1 MNSMRSIVLGL
12 FVLSLELLAPA
23 SARAQ
28 FGQVPFSDP
37 ATGETYHIEF
47 SGAFWYPTPELIV
60 ASESLGIAGSSINAV
75 TDLGIAKKRI
85 NELRIVLRPARKHK
99 FRLHYVPISYTADT
113 RLIRSVVFNGL
124 TFPINIPVTTTFDWK
139 SVKLGYEY
147 DFVYRDRGY
156 AGFFTDIKFTD
167 VRVELDSPVA
177 RCRQGT
183 ELIPCFARAQAPIPA
198 IGGVGR
204 VYVVPNISVTFELT
218 GMKIPESINK
228 DFKAH
233 YFDFDLY
240 GTVNFND
247 YVGAQLGYRSL
258 DLGYLVKK
266 DNGTLKMKGLY
277 FGGVVRY

>member
-1 MNSMRSIVLGL
+1 MRSIALSL
-12 FVLSLELLAPA
+12 FVLSLMLLAPGTA
-23 SARAQ
+23 QAQ

-37 ATGETYHIEF
+37 ATGERYHIEA
-47 SGAFWYPTPELIV
+47 SGGFLNPTPEIV
-60 ASESLGIAGSSINAV
+60 FASERFGIRGTDINAV
-75 TDLGIAKKRI
+75 TDLGIAKTRFKEFR
-85 NELRIVLRPARKHK
+85 LVLRPGRKHK
-99 FRLHYVPISYTADT
+99 FRLHYLPISYTADT
-113 RLIRSVVFNGL
+113 RLIRSFDFNGQR
-124 TFPINIPVTTTFDWK
+124 FPVNIPVTTTFDWK

-167 VRVELDSPVA
+167 IKVNLESPIA
-177 RCRQGT
+177 S
-183 ELIPCFARAQAPIPA
+183 EFAHAAAPIPT

-218 GMKIPESINK
+218 GIKIPETVIKNL
-228 DFKAH
+228 KAH

-247 YVGAQLGYRSL
+247 YVGAQIGYRSL
-258 DLGYLVKK
+258 DLGYIVEK
-266 DNGTLKMKGLY
+266 DSGTLKMKGIY

>member
-1 MNSMRSIVLGL
+1 MALSL
-12 FVLSLELLAPA
+12 FVLALTLLLPA

-37 ATGETYHIEF
+37 ATGETYHIEV
-47 SGAFWYPTPELIV
+47 SGAFWNPTPELVI
-60 ASESLGIAGSSINAV
+60 ASESLGIAGSNINAV
-75 TDLGIAKKRI
+75 TDLGIQQQRFK
-85 NELRIVLRPARKHK
+85 ELRLVLRPARKHK
-99 FRLHYVPISYTADT
+99 FRLHYIPMSYTAAT
-113 RLIRSVVFNGL
+113 TVRRTFVFNGL
-124 TFPINIPVTTTFDWK
+124 TFPVNIPVNTTFDWK

-167 VRVELDSPVA
+167 IGVELDTPVV
-177 RCRQGT
+177 RCRQGAD
-183 ELIPCFARAQAPIPA
+183 LIPCFARAQAPIPT

-218 GMKIPESINK
+218 GIKIPETVNQ
-228 DFKAH
+228 DYKAH

-247 YVGAQLGYRSL
+247 YVGAQIGYRSL
-258 DLGYLVKK
+258 DLGYIVEE
-266 DNGTLKMKGLY
+266 DSGTLKMKGIY